1 VHAVRLLRW
10 SSALAI
16 VALGLVG
23 ILTAPTACD
32 GPSAADGGTG
42 DEQGGDDEG
51 IGPDDAGEP
60 VICTEFTEAGA
71 PCAVPSP
78 VRCFPEC
85 DAGGCFCSATA
96 VGPRW
101 SCLSDFSC
109 MPDCAPIDDAC
120 SQSVPGNPDAGA
132 D

>member
-1 VHAVRLLRW
+1 MRLLRW
-10 SSALAI
+10 SSALTA

-23 ILTAPTACD
+23 ALATPTACN
-32 GPSAADGGTG
+32 GASAADGGEAG
-42 DEQGGDDEG
+42 EAALGYDEG
-51 IGPDDAGEP
+51 VGPNDAGEP

-78 VRCFPEC
+78 VRCFSEC
-85 DAGGCFCSATA
+85 EAGGCFCRATA

-101 SCLSDFSC
+101 ICLSDFSC

-120 SQSVPGNPDAGA
+120 SQAPPGNPDAGA